1 MKPAPEW
8 EARKLSL
15 SPIGVVHSPYKE
27 RIQAP
32 RQPDAARGVT
42 GRIELFPGRNFEH
55 ALLDLSSFR
64 HVWVVFWFHL
74 NPGWR
79 PKVLPPRSSR
89 RRGVFATR
97 SPHRPNPIG
106 LSAVE
111 LIAVERLTL
120 HVANLD
126 MLDGTPVLDLKP
138 YVPYTDALPD
148 AEHGWLDDSVD
159 PVGDFLVSYSEGAE
173 LELAF
178 LETRFGLELRPD
190 IEAVLKLGPAPHPY
204 RRIRREGDAFRLAF
218 KQWRVRFSVAG
229 REIRVLELASGYR
242 PKELALSEDLEL
254 EPHRAFLRE
263 FGAGAR

>member
-89 RRGVFATR
+89 RDHTR
-97 SPHRPNPIG
+97 V
-106 LSAVE
+106 AVGS
-111 LIAVERLTL
+111 T
-120 HVANLD
+120 HKD
-126 MLDGTPVLDLKP
+126 
-138 YVPYTDALPD
+138 
-148 AEHGWLDDSVD
+148 
-159 PVGDFLVSYSEGAE
+159 
-173 LELAF
+173 
-178 LETRFGLELRPD
+178 
-190 IEAVLKLGPAPHPY
+190 
-204 RRIRREGDAFRLAF
+204 RRNC
-218 KQWRVRFSVAG
+218 
-229 REIRVLELASGYR
+229 
-242 PKELALSEDLEL
+242 
-254 EPHRAFLRE
+254 
-263 FGAGAR
+263 